1 MQGIE
6 SIILLS
12 SQHTFFFFF
21 FNLFLA
27 VLGLRCF
34 TGFSLVAVSG
44 NYSLAVRG
52 LLTEVAALVAEH
64 GL

>member
-12 SQHTFFFFF
+12 SQHTFFLL
-21 FNLFLA
+21 NLFLA

-52 LLTEVAALVAEH
+52 LLIEVAALVAEH